1 MRRQAPIHYH
11 VWTQVELLELICTL
25 RRLHTFEVE
34 LIFKRDNEVIFILR
48 KSDEGPAAAR
58 SAGRT
63 LEH

>member
-1 MRRQAPIHYH
+1 M
-11 VWTQVELLELICTL
+11 ICTL

-58 SAGRT
+58 SAGRA